1 MNRPTVIFIISIV
14 ILNINIV
21 TLVIVNLLYV

>member
-1 MNRPTVIFIISIV
+1 MNRPTVISIISIV